1 VRDVVIRRTV
11 TVAIAVA
18 LAGASMLG
26 VLGGAASRAC
36 AATDQRAALVVDTG
50 TRARSYCVALGA
62 DDVSGTD
69 LIRLAHA
76 QYGLDYRLGFGG
88 RAVCRLAG
96 VGVDGGDC
104 FGAFPE
110 YWGYWH
116 GDDSG
121 GWTWA
126 NGSAADWTVK
136 PGDVEGWQWGTGQ
149 DGTTH
154 AMPPATNEEDVCP
167 PLQPSPSP
175 TPGAGGN
182 GGSSGGN
189 GNRNSNSNGNG
200 NGGSQAA
207 GSPEPTA
214 AATQHE
220 ADDHEPRDL
229 SRGQST
235 PTPTSTASSTGTPVV
250 LAAGQ
255 GPGSTSAA
263 GGARAAGPLLAL
275 AAVIGLGVAGA
286 VAIRRRREAG

>member
-1 VRDVVIRRTV
+1 MIRRPA
-11 TVAIAVA
+11 TVAIALA
-18 LAGASMLG
+18 LALGAPVLG
-26 VLGGAASRAC
+26 VLGGPGSPAC

-76 QYGLDYRLGFGG
+76 QYGLDYRLGYGG

-116 GDDSG
+116 GDDAG
-121 GWTWA
+121 GWIWA
-126 NGSAADWTVK
+126 DGSAADWSVH

-175 TPGAGGN
+175 GPGTGG
-182 GGSSGGN
+182 GGGGGTGSGGGTN
-189 GNRNSNSNGNG
+189 
-200 NGGSQAA
+200 GSQVA
-207 GSPEPTA
+207 GSPVPTA
-214 AATQHE
+214 TATKHAQG
-220 ADDHEPRDL
+220 DDRER
-229 SRGQST
+229 RGGVGGEST
-235 PTPTSTASSTGTPVV
+235 PTPTPTASSTGAPVV

-255 GPGSTSAA
+255 GPGSASA
-263 GGARAAGPLLAL
+263 GGAGAAGPLLAI
-275 AAVIGLGVAGA
+275 ASMIGLGVAGA
-286 VAIRRRREAG
+286 LAIRRRRVAS

>member
-1 VRDVVIRRTV
+1 MIRRPA
-11 TVAIAVA
+11 TVAIALA
-18 LAGASMLG
+18 LALGAPALG
-26 VLGGAASRAC
+26 VLGGSASPAC

-50 TRARSYCVALGA
+50 TQARSYCVALGA

-76 QYGLDYRLGFGG
+76 QYGLDYRLGYGG

-96 VGVDGGDC
+96 VGVDEGDC

-126 NGSAADWTVK
+126 EGSAAEWTVH
-136 PGDVEGWQWGTGQ
+136 PGDIEGWQWGTGQ
-149 DGTTH
+149 DGATH
-154 AMPPATNEEDVCP
+154 AMPPTTNEEDVCP

-175 TPGAGGN
+175 RPGTGNDGGN
-182 GGSSGGN
+182 GGGAGGGGN
-189 GNRNSNSNGNG
+189 V
-200 NGGSQAA
+200 SQVA

-214 AATQHE
+214 AATHHAQG
-220 ADDHEPRDL
+220 DDRERRDL
-229 SRGQST
+229 VGGETTST
-235 PTPTSTASSTGTPVV
+235 PIPTASPTGAPVV

-255 GPGSTSAA
+255 GPVSASA
-263 GGARAAGPLLAL
+263 GGAGAAGPLLA
-275 AAVIGLGVAGA
+275 AASVIGLGVAGA
-286 VAIRRRREAG
+286 VAIRRRRVAS